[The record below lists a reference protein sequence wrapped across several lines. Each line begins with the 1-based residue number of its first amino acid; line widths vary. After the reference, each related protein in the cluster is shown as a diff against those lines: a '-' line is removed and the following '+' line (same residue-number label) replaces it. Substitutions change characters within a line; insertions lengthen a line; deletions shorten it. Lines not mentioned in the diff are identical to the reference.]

1 MSEGSRGGLG
11 LAVSLPPSDRLARGK
26 GHSSEAQRGAAGV
39 RTPPPAYHNERSPPG
54 PTGRP
59 APACCANVTRH
70 PHGSLPQTGSTRR
83 AGRSIDLNNIMTRL
97 T

>member
-26 GHSSEAQRGAAGV
+26 GQSSEAQRGAAGV
-39 RTPPPAYHNERSPPG
+39 RRTSPARHDERSPPG

-59 APACCANVTRH
+59 APPCCANVTRH
-70 PHGSLPQTGSTRR
+70 PHGS
-83 AGRSIDLNNIMTRL
+83 
-97 T
+97 